1 MKKMI
6 YKLNGFEPKIGENN
20 FIADTAAVI
29 GRVITEKDVSIWFS
43 AVMRAELCD
52 IYVGEKTSIQDN
64 VTVHGDENFPVKI
77 GKNVTIGHN
86 CVIHGC
92 TIGDNSV
99 IGMGSVVLNGAV
111 IPPNS
116 LVGAHSLV
124 TPSLK
129 CEEGTLIIGSP
140 AKSVKKLSEEQRKYL
155 KYSSDFY
162 IDEIDNYLKKLEK
175 VK

>member
-1 MKKMI
+1 MI
-6 YKLNGFEPKIGENN
+6 YKLKGFEPVIGENN
-20 FIADTAAVI
+20 FIADTSAII
-29 GRVITEKDVSIWFS
+29 GKVTTEKDVSVWFS
-43 AVMRAELCD
+43 AVMRADICS

-64 VTVHGDENFPVKI
+64 VTIHGDKGHDVVI

-86 CVIHGC
+86 CIIHGC
-92 TIGDNSV
+92 IIGDNCV
-99 IGMGSVVLNGAV
+99 IGMGSTILNGAV

-129 CEEGTLIIGSP
+129 AEEGTLIIGSP
-140 AKSVKKLSEEQRKYL
+140 AKSVKKLPEEQQEYL
-155 KYSSDFY
+155 KNSAELYVN
-162 IDEIDNYLKKLEK
+162 EIDVYINELER

>member
-1 MKKMI
+1 MI
-6 YKLNGFEPKIGENN
+6 YKLKGFEPVIGENN
-20 FIADTAAVI
+20 FIADTSAII
-29 GRVITEKDVSIWFS
+29 GKVTTEKDVSIWFS
-43 AVMRAELCD
+43 AVMRADICS

-64 VTVHGDENFPVKI
+64 VTIHGDKGHDVVI

-86 CVIHGC
+86 CIIHGC
-92 TIGDNSV
+92 IIGDNCV
-99 IGMGSVVLNGAV
+99 IGMGSTILNGAV

-129 CEEGTLIIGSP
+129 AEEGTLIIGSP
-140 AKSVKKLSEEQRKYL
+140 AKSVKKLPKEQQEYL
-155 KYSSDFY
+155 KNAADLYV
-162 IDEIDNYLKKLEK
+162 DEIDVYTNELER

>member
-1 MKKMI
+1 MI
-6 YKLNGFEPKIGENN
+6 YKLKGFEPVIGENN
-20 FIADTAAVI
+20 FIADTSAII
-29 GRVITEKDVSIWFS
+29 GKVTTEKDVSIWFS
-43 AVMRAELCD
+43 AVMRADICS

-64 VTVHGDENFPVKI
+64 VTIHGDKGHDVVI

-86 CVIHGC
+86 CIIHGC
-92 TIGDNSV
+92 IIGDNCV
-99 IGMGSVVLNGAV
+99 IGMGSTILNGAV

-129 CEEGTLIIGSP
+129 AEEGTLIIGSP
-140 AKSVKKLSEEQRKYL
+140 AKSVKKLPEEQQEYL
-155 KYSSDFY
+155 KNSAELYV
-162 IDEIDNYLKKLEK
+162 DEIDVYINELER

>member
-1 MKKMI
+1 MI
-6 YKLNGFEPKIGENN
+6 YKLKGFEPVIGENN
-20 FIADTAAVI
+20 FIADTSAII
-29 GRVITEKDVSIWFS
+29 GKVTTEKDVSIWFS
-43 AVMRAELCD
+43 AVMRADICS

-64 VTVHGDENFPVKI
+64 VTIHGDKGHDVVI

-86 CVIHGC
+86 CIIHGC
-92 TIGDNSV
+92 IIGDNCV
-99 IGMGSVVLNGAV
+99 IGMGSTILNGAV

-129 CEEGTLIIGSP
+129 AEEGTLIIGSP
-140 AKSVKKLSEEQRKYL
+140 AKSVKKLPEEQQEYL
-155 KYSSDFY
+155 KNAAELYV
-162 IDEIDNYLKKLEK
+162 DEIDVYTNELER

>member
-1 MKKMI
+1 MI

-20 FIADTAAVI
+20 FIADTAALI
-29 GRVITEKDVSIWFS
+29 GKVTTEKNVSIWFS
-43 AVMRAELCD
+43 AVMRADICS

-64 VTVHGDENFPVKI
+64 VTIHGDKGHDVII

-86 CVIHGC
+86 CIIHGC
-92 TIGDNSV
+92 VIGDNCV
-99 IGMGSVVLNGAV
+99 IGMGTTILNGAV

-129 CEEGTLIIGSP
+129 AEEGTLIIGSP
-140 AKSVKKLSEEQRKYL
+140 AKSVKKLPKEQQEYL
-155 KYSSDFY
+155 KNAADLYVE
-162 IDEIDNYLKKLEK
+162 EIETYNNNLER

>member
-1 MKKMI
+1 MI
-6 YKLNGFEPKIGENN
+6 YKLKGFEPVIGENN
-20 FIADTAAVI
+20 FIADTSAII
-29 GRVITEKDVSIWFS
+29 GKVTTEKDVSIWFS
-43 AVMRAELCD
+43 AVMRADICS

-64 VTVHGDENFPVKI
+64 VTIHGDKGHDVVI

-86 CVIHGC
+86 CIIHGC
-92 TIGDNSV
+92 IIGDNCV
-99 IGMGSVVLNGAV
+99 IGMGSTILNGAV

-129 CEEGTLIIGSP
+129 AEEGTLIIGSP
-140 AKSVKKLSEEQRKYL
+140 AKSVKKLPKEQQEYL
-155 KYSSDFY
+155 KNAAELYV
-162 IDEIDNYLKKLEK
+162 DEIDVYTNELER

>member
-1 MKKMI
+1 MI
-6 YKLNGFEPKIGENN
+6 YKLKGFEPVIGENN
-20 FIADTAAVI
+20 FIADTAAII
-29 GRVITEKDVSIWFS
+29 GKVTTEKDVSIWFS
-43 AVMRAELCD
+43 AVMRADVCS

-64 VTVHGDENFPVKI
+64 VTIHGDKGHDVVI

-86 CVIHGC
+86 CIIHGC
-92 TIGDNSV
+92 TIGDNCV
-99 IGMGSVVLNGAV
+99 IGMGSTILNGSV

-129 CEEGTLIIGSP
+129 AEEGTLIIGSP
-140 AKSVKKLSEEQRKYL
+140 AKSVKKLPEEQQEYL
-155 KYSSDFY
+155 KNAAELYV
-162 IDEIDNYLKKLEK
+162 DEIDVYTNELER

>member
-1 MKKMI
+1 MI
-6 YKLNGFEPKIGENN
+6 YKLKGFEPIIGENN
-20 FIADTAAVI
+20 FIADTSAII
-29 GRVITEKDVSIWFS
+29 GKVTTEKDVSVWFS
-43 AVMRAELCD
+43 AVMRADICS

-64 VTVHGDENFPVKI
+64 VTIHGDKGHDVVI

-86 CVIHGC
+86 CIIHGC
-92 TIGDNSV
+92 IIGDNCV
-99 IGMGSVVLNGAV
+99 IGMGSTILNGAV

-129 CEEGTLIIGSP
+129 AEEGTLIIGSP
-140 AKSVKKLSEEQRKYL
+140 AKSVKKLPEEQQEYL
-155 KYSSDFY
+155 KNSAELYVN
-162 IDEIDNYLKKLEK
+162 EIDVYINELER

>member
-1 MKKMI
+1 MI

-20 FIADTAAVI
+20 FIADTAALI
-29 GRVITEKDVSIWFS
+29 GKVTTEKNVSIWFS
-43 AVMRAELCD
+43 AVMRADICS

-64 VTVHGDENFPVKI
+64 VTIHGDKGHDVII

-86 CVIHGC
+86 CIIHGC
-92 TIGDNSV
+92 IIGDNCV
-99 IGMGSVVLNGAV
+99 IGMGTTILNGAV

-129 CEEGTLIIGSP
+129 AEEGTLIIGSP
-140 AKSVKKLSEEQRKYL
+140 AKSVKKLPKEQQEYL
-155 KYSSDFY
+155 KNAADLYVE
-162 IDEIDNYLKKLEK
+162 EIETYNNNLER

>member
-1 MKKMI
+1 MI
-6 YKLNGFEPKIGENN
+6 YKLKGFEPVIGENN
-20 FIADTAAVI
+20 FIADTSAII
-29 GRVITEKDVSIWFS
+29 GKVTTEKDVSIWFS
-43 AVMRAELCD
+43 AVMRADICS

-64 VTVHGDENFPVKI
+64 VTIHGDKGHDVVI

-86 CVIHGC
+86 CIIHGC
-92 TIGDNSV
+92 IIGDNCV
-99 IGMGSVVLNGAV
+99 IGMGSTILNGSV

-129 CEEGTLIIGSP
+129 AEEGTLIIGSP
-140 AKSVKKLSEEQRKYL
+140 AKSVKKLPEEQQEYL
-155 KYSSDFY
+155 KNAAELYV
-162 IDEIDNYLKKLEK
+162 DEIDVYTNELER